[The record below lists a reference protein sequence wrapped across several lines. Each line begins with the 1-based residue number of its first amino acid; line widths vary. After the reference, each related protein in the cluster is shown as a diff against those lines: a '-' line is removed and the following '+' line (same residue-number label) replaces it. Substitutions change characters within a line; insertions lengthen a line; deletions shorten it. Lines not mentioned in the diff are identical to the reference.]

1 MTDETFTITIPNL
14 QKLTDALKR
23 YPAIAQPRFDAAFL
37 NSKAA
42 LINHTKDNTPYKTG
56 FLGNPANWTGVL
68 TPMSLAWKPNA
79 SYAPFVEFGTK
90 PHDIW
95 PVNKLALYW
104 PGAANPYKH
113 VNHPGTKANDFM
125 NRIAVAATPDI
136 ITAWEKALSLIT
148 GDIATQSQ

>member
-1 MTDETFTITIPNL
+1 MPNETFTITIPNL
-14 QKLTDALKR
+14 QALVQALQN
-23 YPAIAQPRFDAAFL
+23 YPEITQPRFASAFM

-68 TPMSLAWKPNA
+68 TPMSLAWSPNA
-79 SYAPFVEFGTK
+79 KYAPYVEFGTA

-95 PVNKLALYW
+95 PVNKKALFW

-113 VNHPGTKANDFM
+113 VHHPGTKPNDFM
-125 NRIAVAATPDI
+125 GRIADAATPDI
-136 ITAWEKALSLIT
+136 LKAWQQALSLIT
-148 GDIATQSQ
+148 GDIAAQAQ